1 MVGKTVSHYRIISQL
16 GAGGMGVVYAAEDPR
31 LNRQVALKFV
41 PDDLAHDPHTLARLR
56 SEARTASGL
65 NHPNICTIYDIGEY
79 EGRPFIVME
88 LLKGQTLRE
97 HMEAGRLKIQEAV
110 EIGIQASDGLF
121 WAHSKDV
128 IHRDIK
134 PANLFLCDQGPVK
147 ILDFGLAKSITPQPA
162 LEATLAP
169 TVDLTAV
176 GVAVGTVAYMSPE
189 QVSGDRLDR
198 RTDLFSL
205 GVVLYECVT
214 GQQPFQGK
222 TSAVILASIL
232 TQQPK
237 PPIELNSSIP
247 AGLQDVIQAC
257 LEKDRELRY
266 QDAGSLR
273 ADLKRVKR
281 DLDSGALKVSHTGTT
296 SITSSIRTAQDN
308 ISTRQV
314 PVQPPSGTTVTAA
327 VVPVRKN
334 RGLVIGLG
342 IAAAALLIALVGVT
356 MFRASP
362 TTTQPAQNAASTPP
376 QAPAPPVA
384 EPSAQPAAQPADT
397 ADSIRRREQA
407 GRFDQ
412 AILDA
417 DRYLATGDADAAN
430 RELGVARAIDPGSPA
445 VADLSARL
453 VEHFRAAANSR
464 RPAPEPARPTPPA
477 SRPAAADAPAPRPA
491 QPPPPAVAVIPAPPP
506 PPATS
511 TPPPDSSAISRPANG
526 ADTARPPAPDVPVVS
541 TPPPAA
547 RPEPAERRAATPPPT
562 PAPAPPT
569 TPVEDDDAA
578 IRRLVATYARA
589 IETKDLAL
597 YRTVK
602 PNLSAAEQR
611 TIEDGFRAVTS
622 QRVTITIQSIERR
635 PQDALVRLRR
645 QDVIQVSGRQQTTDN
660 QQTMRLV
667 RTATGWVI
675 REIGR

>member
-1 MVGKTVSHYRIISQL
+1 MVGKTVSHYRILRQL

-31 LNRQVALKFV
+31 LNREVALKFV
-41 PDDLAHDPHTLARLR
+41 PEYLAHDEHALLRLR
-56 SEARTASGL
+56 SEARTASSL

-97 HMEAGRLKIQEAV
+97 RMEIGRLKIHEAV
-110 EIGIQASDGLF
+110 DIGIQASDALF

-134 PANLFLCDQGPVK
+134 PANLFLCDPGPLK
-147 ILDFGLAKSITPQPA
+147 ILDFGLAKVIAPQPG
-162 LEATLAP
+162 LESGAP

-237 PPIELNSSIP
+237 PPIELNANVPI
-247 AGLQDVIQAC
+247 GLQEAINAC

-281 DLDSGALKVSHTGTT
+281 DLDSGALGVSRTSVTT
-296 SITSSIRTAQDN
+296 TAVHGPNSVSTTQIR
-308 ISTRQV
+308 V
-314 PVQPPSGTTVTAA
+314 KPPSGTTTTTGVAPPRNSRRLIVALSVAAAAVAA
-327 VVPVRKN
+327 VVAFAFT
-334 RGLVIGLG
+334 I
-342 IAAAALLIALVGVT
+342 
-356 MFRASP
+356 FRSPSP
-362 TTTQPAQNAASTPP
+362 TPAQTVVSTPAPAAIPPPEPATVPSPAPSDSNAADE
-376 QAPAPPVA
+376 A
-384 EPSAQPAAQPADT
+384 
-397 ADSIRRREQA
+397 RRRA
-407 GRFDQ
+407 DAARFDE
-412 AILDA
+412 AIVDGN
-417 DRYLATGDADAAN
+417 RFLAAGDADAAS
-430 RELGVARAIDPGSPA
+430 RALSVARAIDPASPA

-453 VEHFRAAANSR
+453 VEHFRAAASR
-464 RPAPEPARPTPPA
+464 RPSSETARPSPAPSRPAAEPSAARSTPTPPA
-477 SRPAAADAPAPRPA
+477 ATASPPSPPSAPAPA
-491 QPPPPAVAVIPAPPP
+491 QPDTAQ
-506 PPATS
+506 
-511 TPPPDSSAISRPANG
+511 SARGQTAG
-526 ADTARPPAPDVPVVS
+526 DTARPSVPDLPLPA
-541 TPPPAA
+541 TPPPA
-547 RPEPAERRAATPPPT
+547 RPEPERRPAATPPPA
-562 PAPAPPT
+562 PAPAP
-569 TPVEDDDAA
+569 PVEDDDAA
-578 IRRLVATYARA
+578 IRRVVNTWARA

-602 PNLSAAEQR
+602 PNLTPAEQR
-611 TIEDGFRAVTS
+611 TIQDGFRAVTS
-622 QRVTITIQSIERR
+622 QRVTLTIQSIERH
-635 PQDALVRLRR
+635 PQDAVVRLRR
-645 QDVIQVSGRQQTTDN
+645 QDVIQVSGRQQTTDS
-660 QQTMRLV
+660 QQTMRLAK
-667 RTATGWVI
+667 TPAGWVI

>member
-1 MVGKTVSHYRIISQL
+1 MVGKTVSHYRIVSQL

-41 PDDLAHDPHTLARLR
+41 PDDLAHDPHTFARLR

-97 HMEAGRLKIQEAV
+97 RMESGRLKIQEAV
-110 EIGIQASDGLF
+110 DIGIQAADALF

-134 PANLFLCDQGPVK
+134 PANLFLCDQGPLK
-147 ILDFGLAKSITPQPA
+147 ILDFGLAKIIAPQPG

-189 QVSGDRLDR
+189 QVGGDRLDR
-198 RTDLFSL
+198 RTDLFSM

-232 TQQPK
+232 TQQPT
-237 PPIELNSSIP
+237 PPIELNASIP
-247 AGLQDVIQAC
+247 IGLQDVIHAC

-281 DLDSGALKVSHTGTT
+281 DLDSGALGISRATPTLASGSRDAPGNASTT
-296 SITSSIRTAQDN
+296 E
-308 ISTRQV
+308 V
-314 PVQPPSGTTVTAA
+314 PVRPPSGTTATAA
-327 VVPVRKN
+327 VVTVQKN
-334 RGLVIGLG
+334 RGLVIGLS
-342 IAAAALLIALVGVT
+342 IAAVALVGALLAVT
-356 MFRASP
+356 MFRGS
-362 TTTQPAQNAASTPP
+362 STPP
-376 QAPAPPVA
+376 APAP
-384 EPSAQPAAQPADT
+384 SAAAPAAPVPAPAQTSSQPQAAADT
-397 ADSIRRREQA
+397 ADATRRREEA
-407 GRFDQ
+407 ARFDE
-412 AILDA
+412 AIVDGN
-417 DRYLATGDADAAN
+417 RFLAAGDADSASRA
-430 RELGVARAIDPGSPA
+430 LSVARAIDPSSPA
-445 VADLSARL
+445 VTDLSARL
-453 VEHFRAAANSR
+453 VEHFRTAAAR
-464 RPAPEPARPTPPA
+464 RPSPEAARPAPSARSAPEPAAPRPNPPAPVATLTPAPTPPA
-477 SRPAAADAPAPRPA
+477 PTPGPDTAQSTRPP
-491 QPPPPAVAVIPAPPP
+491 
-506 PPATS
+506 
-511 TPPPDSSAISRPANG
+511 NG
-526 ADTARPPAPDVPVVS
+526 ADTARAPTVEVPAPVPAPQ
-541 TPPPAA
+541 PPP
-547 RPEPAERRAATPPPT
+547 RPEPERRAAAPPPV
-562 PAPAPPT
+562 APAPP
-569 TPVEDDDAA
+569 PPEDEDAA
-578 IRRLVATYARA
+578 IRRVVATYARA

-602 PNLSAAEQR
+602 PNLSSAEQR

-645 QDVIQVSGRQQTTDN
+645 QDVIQVSGRQQTTDS
-660 QQTMRLV
+660 QQTMRLA
-667 RTATGWVI
+667 RTPSGWVI

>member
-1 MVGKTVSHYRIISQL
+1 MVGKTVSHYRIVRQL

-41 PDDLAHDPHTLARLR
+41 PEELAHDPHTLARLR

-97 HMEAGRLKIQEAV
+97 RMETGRLKIQEAV
-110 EIGIQASDGLF
+110 DIGIQASEALV
-121 WAHSKDV
+121 WAHGKDV

-134 PANLFLCDQGPVK
+134 PANLFLCDQGPLK
-147 ILDFGLAKSITPQPA
+147 ILDFGLAKVIAPQPG

-189 QVSGDRLDR
+189 QVGGDRLDR

-237 PPIELNSSIP
+237 PPRELNGTIP
-247 AGLQDVIQAC
+247 IGLQDTINAC

-281 DLDSGALKVSHTGTT
+281 DLDSGALGVAHTTATVT
-296 SITSSIRTAQDN
+296 SAIRDVQSG
-308 ISTRQV
+308 ISTTEVAVR
-314 PVQPPSGTTVTAA
+314 PPSGTTATTG
-327 VVPVRKN
+327 VVPVQR
-334 RGLVIGLG
+334 RRAPVIGLSL
-342 IAAAALLIALVGVT
+342 AAVAVVAALVVVT
-356 MFRASP
+356 MFRGS
-362 TTTQPAQNAASTPP
+362 STPP
-376 QAPAPPVA
+376 SAPQSATATPPPVA
-384 EPSAQPAAQPADT
+384 TPQNPPQPSADAADA
-397 ADSIRRREQA
+397 ARRRA
-407 GRFDQ
+407 DAARFDE
-412 AILDA
+412 AIVDGNRFLSA
-417 DRYLATGDADAAN
+417 GDADGASRA
-430 RELGVARAIDPGSPA
+430 LSVARAIDPSSPA

-453 VEHFRAAANSR
+453 VEFFKAASARKPAVDSPR
-464 RPAPEPARPTPPA
+464 SAASAARGAVEPAAPRPTPTPPAVVVAPPSPPPAQAAPAPSAPAPEATQTARGQTGSDPARPTDVA
-477 SRPAAADAPAPRPA
+477 LPAAPTPT
-491 QPPPPAVAVIPAPPP
+491 APPP
-506 PPATS
+506 
-511 TPPPDSSAISRPANG
+511 
-526 ADTARPPAPDVPVVS
+526 
-541 TPPPAA
+541 
-547 RPEPAERRAATPPPT
+547 RPEPAERRTAAQPAGTPPP
-562 PAPAPPT
+562 
-569 TPVEDDDAA
+569 PVEDDDEA
-578 IRRLVATYARA
+578 IRRVVATYARA
-589 IETKDLAL
+589 IETKDLGL

-611 TIEDGFRAVTS
+611 TIEDGFKAVAS
-622 QRVTITIQSIERR
+622 QRVTITIQSIERH

-645 QDVIQVSGRQQTTDN
+645 QDVIQVAGRQQTTDS
-660 QQTMRLV
+660 QQTMRLA
-667 RTATGWVI
+667 RTPAGWVI

>member
-97 HMEAGRLKIQEAV
+97 RMEAGRLKIQEAV

-134 PANLFLCDQGPVK
+134 PANLFLCDQGPLK

-237 PPIELNSSIP
+237 PPIELNSSVP
-247 AGLQDVIQAC
+247 PGLQDVIQAC

-281 DLDSGALKVSHTGTT
+281 DLDSGALRVSNTGAT
-296 SITSSIRTAQDN
+296 SIVRTVHDN
-308 ISTRQV
+308 ISTKQV
-314 PVQPPSGTTVTAA
+314 PVQPPSGTTVTTA
-327 VVPVRKN
+327 VVPVRTN

-362 TTTQPAQNAASTPP
+362 TTTPTAQSGAQSSPP
-376 QAPAPPVA
+376 APAPPVA

-397 ADSIRRREQA
+397 ADSVRRREQA

-412 AILDA
+412 AILDGN
-417 DRYLATGDADAAN
+417 RYLAAGEADAAN
-430 RELGVARAIDPGSPA
+430 RELGVARAIDPSSPA

-453 VEHFRAAANSR
+453 VEHFRSAANAR
-464 RPAPEPARPTPPA
+464 RPAAEPARPTPPA
-477 SRPAAADAPAPRPA
+477 SRPAAADAPAARQA
-491 QPPPPAVAVIPAPPP
+491 QPPPPAVAVTPAPTP
-506 PPATS
+506 PPAAS
-511 TPPPDSSAISRPANG
+511 TPPPDSNGNSRPANG
-526 ADTARPPAPDVPVVS
+526 SDTARPPAPDAPVAS

-547 RPEPAERRAATPPPT
+547 RPEPVERRAATPPPT
-562 PAPAPPT
+562 PPAPAPPA

-635 PQDALVRLRR
+635 PTDALVRLRR

-660 QQTMRLV
+660 QQTIRLV

>member
-41 PDDLAHDPHTLARLR
+41 PEDLAHDPHTLARLR

-97 HMEAGRLKIQEAV
+97 RMETGRLKIQDAV
-110 EIGIQASDGLF
+110 EFGIQASDGLF

-134 PANLFLCDQGPVK
+134 PANLFLCDQGPLK
-147 ILDFGLAKSITPQPA
+147 ILDFGLAKLITPQPA

-237 PPIELNSSIP
+237 PPIELNSSVP
-247 AGLQDVIQAC
+247 SGLQDLIQAC

-281 DLDSGALKVSHTGTT
+281 DLDSGALRVSPATT
-296 SITSSIRTAQDN
+296 STTSGIRTAQDG
-308 ISTRQV
+308 ISTAQV
-314 PVQPPSGTTVTAA
+314 PLRPPSGTTATTA
-327 VVPVRKN
+327 VVTVKEN
-334 RGLVIGLG
+334 RGLVIGLA
-342 IAAAALLIALVGVT
+342 IAAAALVVALVGVT
-356 MFRASP
+356 IFRGSP
-362 TTTQPAQNAASTPP
+362 TTTPPAQNVAATPP
-376 QAPAPPVA
+376 PAAAPPPAPPTV
-384 EPSAQPAAQPADT
+384 QTTDRADG
-397 ADSIRRREQA
+397 ARRREEA
-407 GRFDQ
+407 ARFDQ
-412 AILDA
+412 AIVDGN
-417 DRYLATGDADAAN
+417 RYLAAGDADAAN

-453 VEHFRAAANSR
+453 VEHFRAAANAR
-464 RPAPEPARPTPPA
+464 RPPAEPTRPTPPA
-477 SRPAAADAPAPRPA
+477 SRPAAVDAPPRSTQA
-491 QPPPPAVAVIPAPPP
+491 PPAVAVIPQPTPPPAPSPPP
-506 PPATS
+506 PDTTAN
-511 TPPPDSSAISRPANG
+511 SRPANG
-526 ADTARPPAPDVPVVS
+526 SDAARPPAPEVPAAS

-547 RPEPAERRAATPPPT
+547 RPDPAERRAAAPPPT
-562 PAPAPPT
+562 PAPAPPPA

-578 IRRLVATYARA
+578 IRRVVATYARA

-597 YRTVK
+597 YRAVK

-622 QRVTITIQSIERR
+622 QRVTVTIQSIEHRQ
-635 PQDALVRLRR
+635 QDALVRLRR
-645 QDVIQVSGRQQTTDN
+645 QDVIQVAGRQQTTDN
-660 QQTMRLV
+660 QQTMRLA

>member
-1 MVGKTVSHYRIISQL
+1 
-16 GAGGMGVVYAAEDPR
+16 MGVVYAAEDPR

-88 LLKGQTLRE
+88 LLKGRTLRE
-97 HMEAGRLKIQEAV
+97 RMETGRLKIQEAV
-110 EIGIQASDGLF
+110 EIGIQASEGLF

-134 PANLFLCDQGPVK
+134 PANLFLCDQGPLK
-147 ILDFGLAKSITPQPA
+147 ILDFGLAKLIAPQPG
-162 LEATLAP
+162 LEETLAP

-189 QVSGDRLDR
+189 QVSGDKLDR

-232 TQQPK
+232 TQQPT
-237 PPIELNSSIP
+237 PPIQLNSSIP
-247 AGLQDVIQAC
+247 LGLQDVIHAC

-266 QDAGSLR
+266 QDGGSLR

-281 DLDSGALKVSHTGTT
+281 DLDSGALGISRTT
-296 SITSSIRTAQDN
+296 PTVTSGDPHSSM
-308 ISTRQV
+308 STTQV
-314 PVQPPSGTTVTAA
+314 PVRPPSGTTATAA
-327 VVPVRKN
+327 VVTVQKN
-334 RGLVIGLG
+334 RGLVIGLS
-342 IAAAALLIALVGVT
+342 IAAAALVAALVTVT
-356 MFRASP
+356 MFRGSP
-362 TTTQPAQNAASTPP
+362 TPPPPVQNAAATPP
-376 QAPAPPVA
+376 AAPAPVA
-384 EPSAQPAAQPADT
+384 APPPAQAQPPGT
-397 ADSIRRREQA
+397 ADAADSARRRADA

-412 AILDA
+412 AIVDGN
-417 DRYLATGDADAAN
+417 RFLAAGDADAAS
-430 RELGVARAIDPGSPA
+430 RELSVARAIDPSSPA

-453 VEHFRAAANSR
+453 VEHFRTAASAR
-464 RPAPEPARPTPPA
+464 RPPTEAARPTPPP
-477 SRPAAADAPAPRPA
+477 SRPSPDAPAPRPGPTQSPA
-491 QPPPPAVAVIPAPPP
+491 SLAPLSPPPTP
-506 PPATS
+506 S
-511 TPPPDSSAISRPANG
+511 TPPPDTTQNSRPQTGSDA
-526 ADTARPPAPDVPVVS
+526 TRPPAVELPSAPAAQ
-541 TPPPAA
+541 PPPA
-547 RPEPAERRAATPPPT
+547 RPEPAERRAAVPP
-562 PAPAPPT
+562 PAPAT
-569 TPVEDDDAA
+569 TPVEDEDAA
-578 IRRLVATYARA
+578 IRRVVATYARA

-597 YRTVK
+597 YRAVK

-645 QDVIQVSGRQQTTDN
+645 QDVIQVSGRQQTTDS
-660 QQTMRLV
+660 QQTMRLA
-667 RTATGWVI
+667 RTPVGWVI

>member
-97 HMEAGRLKIQEAV
+97 RMEAGRLKIQEAV
-110 EIGIQASDGLF
+110 EFGIQASDGLF

-134 PANLFLCDQGPVK
+134 PANLFLCDQGPLK

-162 LEATLAP
+162 LETTLAP

-247 AGLQDVIQAC
+247 AGLQDLIQAC

-281 DLDSGALKVSHTGTT
+281 DLDSGALRVSPAGTT

-308 ISTRQV
+308 ISTTRV
-314 PVQPPSGTTVTAA
+314 PVPPPSGATTTAA
-327 VVPVRKN
+327 IVPVRKN

-342 IAAAALLIALVGVT
+342 IAVAALVTALVGVT
-356 MFRASP
+356 IFRGSP
-362 TTTQPAQNAASTPP
+362 ITTQPAPNAAPTPP
-376 QAPAPPVA
+376 PAAAASPA
-384 EPSAQPAAQPADT
+384 QPSVQPAAQPADT
-397 ADSIRRREQA
+397 ADTIRRREEA
-407 GRFDQ
+407 ARFDQ
-412 AILDA
+412 AIVDGN
-417 DRYLATGDADAAN
+417 RYLAAGDSDAAN

-453 VEHFRAAANSR
+453 VEQFKAAANAR
-464 RPAPEPARPTPPA
+464 RPSAEPTKPTPPA
-477 SRPAAADAPAPRPA
+477 SRPTTAQAPTPRPTQA
-491 QPPPPAVAVIPAPPP
+491 PPAVAVTPVPTP
-506 PPATS
+506 PPAPS
-511 TPPPDSSAISRPANG
+511 TPPDTAGNSRPPNG
-526 ADTARPPAPDVPVVS
+526 SDVARPPAPEAPVAS

-547 RPEPAERRAATPPPT
+547 RPDPVERRAAAPPSTPALA
-562 PAPAPPT
+562 PAPA
-569 TPVEDDDAA
+569 PVEDDDAA
-578 IRRLVATYARA
+578 IRRIVATYARA
-589 IETKDLAL
+589 IETKDLGL
-597 YRTVK
+597 YRAVK
-602 PNLSAAEQR
+602 PNLTAAEQR
-611 TIEDGFRAVTS
+611 TIEEGFRAVSS

-645 QDVIQVSGRQQTTDN
+645 QDVIQVAGRQQTTDN

-667 RTATGWVI
+667 RTPNGWVI

>member
-41 PDDLAHDPHTLARLR
+41 PEDLAHDPHTLARLR

-97 HMEAGRLKIQEAV
+97 HMESGRLKIQDAV

-134 PANLFLCDQGPVK
+134 PANLFLCDQGPLK
-147 ILDFGLAKSITPQPA
+147 ILDFGLAKLITPQPA

-214 GQQPFQGK
+214 GRQPFQGK

-237 PPIELNSSIP
+237 PPIELNSSVP
-247 AGLQDVIQAC
+247 PGLQDVIQAC

-281 DLDSGALKVSHTGTT
+281 DLDSGALRVSPATT
-296 SITSSIRTAQDN
+296 STTSSIRTPQDS
-308 ISTRQV
+308 ISTTQV
-314 PVQPPSGTTVTAA
+314 PLRPPSGTTATAA
-327 VVPVRKN
+327 VVTVKKN

-342 IAAAALLIALVGVT
+342 IAAAALVVALVGVT
-356 MFRASP
+356 MFRGSP
-362 TTTQPAQNAASTPP
+362 TTTPPTQNVAATPPPAAAPPPAQPP
-376 QAPAPPVA
+376 AQAP
-384 EPSAQPAAQPADT
+384 DT
-397 ADSIRRREQA
+397 ADSVRRREA
-407 GRFDQ
+407 ARFDQ
-412 AILDA
+412 AIVDGN
-417 DRYLATGDADAAN
+417 RYLAAGDADAAN
-430 RELGVARAIDPGSPA
+430 RELGVARAIDSSSPA

-453 VEHFRAAANSR
+453 VEHFRAAANAR
-464 RPAPEPARPTPPA
+464 RPPAEPARPTPPV
-477 SRPAAADAPAPRPA
+477 SRPAAVDAPPPRSTQA
-491 QPPPPAVAVIPAPPP
+491 PPAVVGIPQPTPTPAP
-506 PPATS
+506 T
-511 TPPPDSSAISRPANG
+511 TPPPDTTANSRPANG
-526 ADTARPPAPDVPVVS
+526 SDAARPPASEVPAAS

-547 RPEPAERRAATPPPT
+547 RPDPAERRAAAPPPT
-562 PAPAPPT
+562 PAPAPPPAA
-569 TPVEDDDAA
+569 PVEDDDAA
-578 IRRLVATYARA
+578 IRRVVATYARA

-597 YRTVK
+597 YRAVK

-611 TIEDGFRAVTS
+611 TIEDGFRAVAS
-622 QRVTITIQSIERR
+622 QRVTITIQSIEHRQ
-635 PQDALVRLRR
+635 QDALVRLRR

-660 QQTMRLV
+660 QQTMRLA
-667 RTATGWVI
+667 RTPTGWVI

>member
-1 MVGKTVSHYRIISQL
+1 MVGKTVSHYRIVSQL

-41 PDDLAHDPHTLARLR
+41 PEDLAHDPHSLARLR

-88 LLKGQTLRE
+88 LLKGHTLRE
-97 HMEAGRLKIQEAV
+97 RMESGRLKITEAV
-110 EIGIQASDGLF
+110 EIAIQASEGLF

-147 ILDFGLAKSITPQPA
+147 ILDFGLAKQITPQPG

-189 QVSGDRLDR
+189 QVSGDKLDR

-205 GVVLYECVT
+205 GVVLYECLT

-222 TSAVILASIL
+222 TSGVILASIL

-237 PPIELNSSIP
+237 PPTELNVSIP
-247 AGLQDVIQAC
+247 PGLQDVIQAC

-281 DLDSGALKVSHTGTT
+281 DLESGALGIMRTT
-296 SITSSIRTAQDN
+296 STTTSAVRDTQSN
-308 ISTRQV
+308 VSTTQV
-314 PVQPPSGTTVTAA
+314 PIQPPSGTTTTTA
-327 VVPVRKN
+327 VVTVQKN
-334 RGLVIGLG
+334 RGLVIGLS
-342 IAAAALLIALVGVT
+342 IAAAALVGALVAVT
-356 MFRASP
+356 LFRAPSAP
-362 TTTQPAQNAASTPP
+362 QPAQSATATTAPTAAPPPAQPSTP
-376 QAPAPPVA
+376 
-384 EPSAQPAAQPADT
+384 ADA
-397 ADSIRRREQA
+397 ADSARRREDA
-407 GRFDQ
+407 VRFDQ
-412 AILDA
+412 AIVDGN
-417 DRYLATGDADAAN
+417 RYLAEGNADAAN
-430 RELGVARAIDPGSPA
+430 RELGVARAIDPASPQ

-453 VEHFRAAANSR
+453 VEHFRAAASAR
-464 RPAPEPARPTPPA
+464 RSPADARPTPAPA
-477 SRPAAADAPAPRPA
+477 PPPSRPAVEPAPSRVTPA
-491 QPPPPAVAVIPAPPP
+491 PPAVAQAPVSPASA
-506 PPATS
+506 PAT
-511 TPPPDSSAISRPANG
+511 PPDPAATPRPASG
-526 ADTARPPAPDVPVVS
+526 SDTARPPAAEVAVAS

-547 RPEPAERRAATPPPT
+547 RPDPIERRAAAPPPA
-562 PAPAPPT
+562 PAPAPP
-569 TPVEDDDAA
+569 PAPIEDDDAA
-578 IRRLVATYARA
+578 IRRVVATYARA

-597 YRTVK
+597 YRAVK

-622 QRVTITIQSIERR
+622 QRVTITIQSIEHR
-635 PQDALVRLRR
+635 QQEALVRLRR
-645 QDVIQVSGRQQTTDN
+645 QDVIQVSGRQQATDN
-660 QQTMRLV
+660 QQSMRLV
-667 RTATGWVI
+667 RTAAGWVI

>member
-1 MVGKTVSHYRIISQL
+1 MVGKTVSHYRIVSQL

-97 HMEAGRLKIQEAV
+97 RMEAGRLKIQEAV

-121 WAHSKDV
+121 WAHNKEV

-134 PANLFLCDQGPVK
+134 PANLFLCDQGPLK
-147 ILDFGLAKSITPQPA
+147 ILDFGLAKSITPQP

-237 PPIELNSSIP
+237 PPIELNSSVP
-247 AGLQDVIQAC
+247 PGLQDVIQAC

-281 DLDSGALKVSHTGTT
+281 DLDSGALKVSHTGAT
-296 SITSSIRTAQDN
+296 SIIRTTQDN
-308 ISTRQV
+308 VSTTQV

-327 VVPVRKN
+327 VVPVQKN

-356 MFRASP
+356 MFRGSP
-362 TTTQPAQNAASTPP
+362 TPTQPAQNTAPTPP
-376 QAPAPPVA
+376 PAPAPPVA
-384 EPSAQPAAQPADT
+384 EPAAQPAAQPADT
-397 ADSIRRREQA
+397 AESVRRREQA
-407 GRFDQ
+407 ARFDQ
-412 AILDA
+412 AILEGN
-417 DRYLATGDADAAN
+417 RSLAAGDADAAN
-430 RELGVARAIDPGSPA
+430 RQLGLARSIDPSSPA

-453 VEHFRAAANSR
+453 VEHFRAAANAR
-464 RPAPEPARPTPPA
+464 RPAAEPARPTPPA
-477 SRPAAADAPAPRPA
+477 SRPAADAPAPRSA
-491 QPPPPAVAVIPAPPP
+491 QPPPPAVAVIPAPTS
-506 PPATS
+506 PPAVS
-511 TPPPDSSAISRPANG
+511 TPPPDSTGNSRPANG
-526 ADTARPPAPDVPVVS
+526 SDAARPPAPDVPVAS

-562 PAPAPPT
+562 PAPAPAPPAA
-569 TPVEDDDAA
+569 PVEDDDAA

-597 YRTVK
+597 YRAVK
-602 PNLSAAEQR
+602 PNLTAAEQR
-611 TIEDGFRAVTS
+611 TIEDGFRAVSS

-667 RTATGWVI
+667 RTPTGWVI

>member
-1 MVGKTVSHYRIISQL
+1 MVGKTVSHYRIVSQL

-97 HMEAGRLKIQEAV
+97 RMETGRLKIQEAV

-237 PPIELNSSIP
+237 PPIELNASVP

-281 DLDSGALKVSHTGTT
+281 DLDSGALRVSHTGATSITT
-296 SITSSIRTAQDN
+296 SIRTTQDG
-308 ISTRQV
+308 ISTTQV

-342 IAAAALLIALVGVT
+342 AAAAALLIALVWVT
-356 MFRASP
+356 MFRGPS
-362 TTTQPAQNAASTPP
+362 TTAPPAQNMAATPP
-376 QAPAPPVA
+376 
-384 EPSAQPAAQPADT
+384 PSAAAAPAAQNLVPSADT
-397 ADSIRRREQA
+397 ADSTRRREDA
-407 GRFDQ
+407 ARFDQ
-412 AILDA
+412 AI
-417 DRYLATGDADAAN
+417 
-430 RELGVARAIDPGSPA
+430 
-445 VADLSARL
+445 
-453 VEHFRAAANSR
+453 
-464 RPAPEPARPTPPA
+464 
-477 SRPAAADAPAPRPA
+477 
-491 QPPPPAVAVIPAPPP
+491 
-506 PPATS
+506 
-511 TPPPDSSAISRPANG
+511 
-526 ADTARPPAPDVPVVS
+526 
-541 TPPPAA
+541 
-547 RPEPAERRAATPPPT
+547 
-562 PAPAPPT
+562 
-569 TPVEDDDAA
+569 
-578 IRRLVATYARA
+578 
-589 IETKDLAL
+589 
-597 YRTVK
+597 
-602 PNLSAAEQR
+602 
-611 TIEDGFRAVTS
+611 
-622 QRVTITIQSIERR
+622 
-635 PQDALVRLRR
+635 
-645 QDVIQVSGRQQTTDN
+645 
-660 QQTMRLV
+660 
-667 RTATGWVI
+667 
-675 REIGR
+675 